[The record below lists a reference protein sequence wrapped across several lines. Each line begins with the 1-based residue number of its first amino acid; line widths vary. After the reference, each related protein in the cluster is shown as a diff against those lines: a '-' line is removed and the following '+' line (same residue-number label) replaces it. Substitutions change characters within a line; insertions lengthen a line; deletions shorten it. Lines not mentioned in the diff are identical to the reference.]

1 MKRLQGAE
9 NDMNCVSA
17 VPSLFSKSFFYSP
30 PCTNKA
36 TGSRASGKQ
45 KKKKNICCDGKVFFF
60 FPFPYFHSQIAPNK
74 KINKWK
80 SFDRVGENVFY
91 STALPERWCTL
102 LLLLSH
108 VKEAPISA
116 GYWCWRDSLMRSL
129 QRRMERGSFSRFHGS
144 SSGI

>member
-9 NDMNCVSA
+9 NDMNSVSA

-36 TGSRASGKQ
+36 VGSRASGKQ
-45 KKKKNICCDGKVFFF
+45 KRKKISVVMEKCFFF
-60 FPFPYFHSQIAPNK
+60 SFLIFTVRFHQRNK

-116 GYWCWRDSLMRSL
+116 GYWRWRDSLMRSL
-129 QRRMERGSFSRFHGS
+129 QRRVERGSFSRFHSS